1 MCVRGIESTSIVQAT
16 EHALWIALARLFLV
30 SEARVLCP
38 EIIAHEIDRRIRTGF
53 ETKGASQRI
62 EVPSVD
68 VRSIIE
74 IRRITVA
81 VHIYA
86 RQPHADH
93 IPDRDVDHATRSDA
107 VEIAILE
114 FRFSL
119 EKGRFGFRGHNI
131 TYRSEKRRV
140 GNAWVSTCRYGW

>member
-1 MCVRGIESTSIVQAT
+1 M
-16 EHALWIALARLFLV
+16 W
-30 SEARVLCP
+30 
-38 EIIAHEIDRRIRTGF
+38 TGF

-62 EVPSVD
+62 EVPSVN

-93 IPDRDVDHATRSDA
+93 IPDRDVDHATRFDA
-107 VEIAILE
+107 VEIAVLE
-114 FRFSL
+114 FRSSL
-119 EKGRFGFRGHNI
+119 ETGEFGFRGHDI
-131 TYRSEKRRV
+131 PDPEGHFPAEQGALDRARSGLGKRGSVRV
-140 GNAWVSTCRYGW
+140 DLGWIGN

>member
-1 MCVRGIESTSIVQAT
+1 M
-16 EHALWIALARLFLV
+16 W
-30 SEARVLCP
+30 
-38 EIIAHEIDRRIRTGF
+38 TGF

-93 IPDRDVDHATRSDA
+93 IPDRDVDHATRFDA

-114 FRFSL
+114 LRFSL
-119 EKGRFGFRGHNI
+119 ETGEFGFR
-131 TYRSEKRRV
+131 SEEHTSELQSLMRNSYAVFCLKKKNQKR
-140 GNAWVSTCRYGW
+140 

>member
-1 MCVRGIESTSIVQAT
+1 M
-16 EHALWIALARLFLV
+16 W
-30 SEARVLCP
+30 
-38 EIIAHEIDRRIRTGF
+38 TGF

-93 IPDRDVDHATRSDA
+93 IPDRDVDHATRFDA

-114 FRFSL
+114 LRFSL
-119 EKGRFGFRGHNI
+119 ETGEFGFRGHNI
-131 TYRSEKRRV
+131 HDPGGRIPAEQGALRSAKRSEEHTSELQSLMRISYAV
-140 GNAWVSTCRYGW
+140 FCLTNT